1 MQAGASR
8 AEAIGAGCRAST
20 TGLSPGVVLR
30 EDGII
35 PGSGI
40 RTDGKAAVKAPGADA
55 STVDV
60 DTLWNSMTRWLLTS
74 RSQLLRRFVH
84 SSFLQQDDGAQST
97 HTPRPVWPI
106 PLPYRGKLHSG
117 TAREKSFARAL
128 NLFVICMNW
137 LHLGQP
143 SKPPRDF
150 NPYASLTSE
159 QIGIVKRLKLLAL
172 EWKNSTTVT
181 AEDMGRSA
189 GKFEQLEKTL
199 GVLTQRAMV
208 LVRSGGSGNMRTP
221 HVGRHQPGGSATLLS
236 EVSIAKEIESQRLQF
251 RGVPSFDPTNLLD
264 EETRST
270 YVDPVAAAISPEES
284 CQDPPFVQVRG
295 RRTEIMKL
303 FRKLDQ
309 SNRLALFTEEQV
321 RMQYRSGL
329 FALMKDLEKDR
340 LILDA
345 RPANQL
351 EFGLTTW
358 TSTMGS
364 VVPLLSLQLLPEQV
378 LACSGEDLRDYYYYF
393 CISPA
398 RALRNA
404 IRYELTLEE
413 AKQFGAYGK
422 AVPGRRRYIPA
433 LNTMAMGDINA
444 VEVGQE
450 AHVKLAFRAGVRLSD
465 LITLRGRL
473 PRGGP
478 YVGIVIDDFITISAV
493 PRPLQDTTEAAMLAD
508 KMVEIYG
515 TAGLLAHDGKRF
527 RDALHAKFW
536 GASLDGEAGTL
547 RFQLE
552 KVLPLAMLTSQLAR
566 LGWSNRK
573 LLEVLSGAWIAAL
586 QCRRRC
592 TCLLEVVFDEIQLHG
607 YEENFP
613 LSPAAIDELWTLV
626 ICCPWFVTDLRAA
639 YCTEFSLVDASNE
652 WEAEV
657 STQVSPALAEELGR
671 QRLTKAAWS
680 RLLTPLQAVRRMN
693 GTLTPDE
700 EVPTGETAAVEHPLW
715 TGIVKSSTF
724 SMQWRRR
731 VRGRPHINVS
741 EMTAALRSE
750 ARRARRFPGHRI
762 LTGSDSQVTL
772 GALIKG
778 RSSSKVLNQHLKRF
792 LPQSLAY
799 NVYNY
804 TQYIGTADNVADDP
818 TRDRRCRP
826 PSMVVPDWI
835 ASIDDHDY
843 GGLETV
849 LLARGLDDGKV
860 ARTPPPEGEVS
871 LAPAGSSSLPMTKP
885 PTSSTDRRA
894 AMRLNPRQSLTGAL
908 RTEVNKH
915 SKKPPV
921 AAEVRSEPWLPRRK
935 LTAVARNLLEAL
947 PAEQFVLP
955 RGGKLN
961 TLLDKPGHL
970 DLFSGCRVAAQELA
984 NRTGR
989 WVLTYDILH
998 SPEEDLLDAEVQRQ
1012 ISAMLEAGCFLSVTA
1027 GPVCASFS
1035 RAVRPPVRTADAP
1048 EGLSAISENMKI
1060 KVAMGNAMATWL
1072 AALIGCVIELG
1083 LPFWVENPAGSFLWL
1098 QPAWRRL
1105 IEEYDLQ
1112 YLLTDYCRWG
1122 TPWRKRTRFLGR
1134 FSAAGSRYLCTCL
1147 RKHVR
1152 LVGYSAEHKCCWTKA
1167 AEAYPRN
1174 LAKFLAA
1181 TLTESLKPIARQ
1193 RTIDPGA
1200 MAKCGRGRIGEAQN
1214 PGPRQ
1219 ARANPTEDLE
1229 QVELVRPATLALQ
1242 ARVHRS
1248 YLDWLEAEVSSEVWR
1263 SLVAHPHLQVMFL
1276 RSFGNW
1282 LYGQGKA
1289 MYLFRHLVVFLQQ
1302 QFPAVRHQII
1312 PAWELL
1318 ARWEL
1323 VLPVSHRPPLPK
1335 LVLDVVCS
1343 LALACSFY
1351 HPKQPLTLQYVS

>member
-1 MQAGASR
+1 MSEFPWEEEEALPVETVPVTPAPARLRDCLALVGPEQELDPSYPVGQFEIPIGEPPTATLNVAVVAVAELDDKVVVAVPFNSWHRTVARRILPSGSLLKPLPLTVDLVDRSLTAGEEPRHFETAKIWMAVLAPSFEACVVFEEDAEISPDYQFSASDPALCPSVESLAAAYQQHFAFVSAASGAEPARAAASGSVNPLEDRLKTLEQSVHTIAVSLQQLTGAAGGTAAPLPPKTSAGCPPPGLTTQAIPVASPPGLFTKAKPGVISGDSDIVSSARLAGVPEHQIQEMLKLATKGRMRMGDLPQDKRPGQRGAQCAFGDRGRGGACPRRFWVGSRRSVGSCSDKANGDCQSLDPGEEEEQDLGSSTRRCWFGRIFREWSLFGKQEVLGCSESPSQCLDQAARASLQSFGKEYAGRFLQGLANAGLDSCAGERKGMVGIEVASPRVSDPCPFPLGDGRGVRRPHRQSCRGSTSSLWADTSHGGPDGYRPRVVDHCWRNRPGRTAADGSLLCPYASYGGRAASHAVDRSAVAGVDHGQDLGCRQPAGEEETAGSSTQQSRLQPRGGSSCSSWCKGKRKRRKRGERKGEARCSRRSRSAARTAELMQDGAAR

-30 EDGII
+30 DDGII

-74 RSQLLRRFVH
+74 RSQQLRRFVH

-97 HTPRPVWPI
+97 RTPRPVWPI

-172 EWKNSTTVT
+172 EWKNSMTVT

-221 HVGRHQPGGSATLLS
+221 HVGRHPPGGSATLLS

-264 EETRST
+264 EETRNT

-303 FRKLDQ
+303 FQKLDQ
-309 SNRLALFTEEQV
+309 GNRLALFTEEQV

-413 AKQFGAYGK
+413 AKQFAAYGK

-592 TCLLEVVFDEIQLHG
+592 MCLLEVVFDEIQLHG

-613 LSPAAIDELWTLV
+613 LSPAAIDEL
-626 ICCPWFVTDLRAA
+626 
-639 YCTEFSLVDASNE
+639 DA
-652 WEAEV
+652 
-657 STQVSPALAEELGR
+657 
-671 QRLTKAAWS
+671 
-680 RLLTPLQAVRRMN
+680 
-693 GTLTPDE
+693 
-700 EVPTGETAAVEHPLW
+700 
-715 TGIVKSSTF
+715 
-724 SMQWRRR
+724 
-731 VRGRPHINVS
+731 
-741 EMTAALRSE
+741 
-750 ARRARRFPGHRI
+750 
-762 LTGSDSQVTL
+762 
-772 GALIKG
+772 
-778 RSSSKVLNQHLKRF
+778 
-792 LPQSLAY
+792 
-799 NVYNY
+799 
-804 TQYIGTADNVADDP
+804 
-818 TRDRRCRP
+818 
-826 PSMVVPDWI
+826 
-835 ASIDDHDY
+835 
-843 GGLETV
+843 
-849 LLARGLDDGKV
+849 
-860 ARTPPPEGEVS
+860 
-871 LAPAGSSSLPMTKP
+871 
-885 PTSSTDRRA
+885 
-894 AMRLNPRQSLTGAL
+894 
-908 RTEVNKH
+908 
-915 SKKPPV
+915 
-921 AAEVRSEPWLPRRK
+921 
-935 LTAVARNLLEAL
+935 
-947 PAEQFVLP
+947 
-955 RGGKLN
+955 
-961 TLLDKPGHL
+961 
-970 DLFSGCRVAAQELA
+970 
-984 NRTGR
+984 
-989 WVLTYDILH
+989 
-998 SPEEDLLDAEVQRQ
+998 
-1012 ISAMLEAGCFLSVTA
+1012 
-1027 GPVCASFS
+1027 
-1035 RAVRPPVRTADAP
+1035 
-1048 EGLSAISENMKI
+1048 
-1060 KVAMGNAMATWL
+1060 
-1072 AALIGCVIELG
+1072 
-1083 LPFWVENPAGSFLWL
+1083 
-1098 QPAWRRL
+1098 
-1105 IEEYDLQ
+1105 
-1112 YLLTDYCRWG
+1112 
-1122 TPWRKRTRFLGR
+1122 
-1134 FSAAGSRYLCTCL
+1134 
-1147 RKHVR
+1147 
-1152 LVGYSAEHKCCWTKA
+1152 
-1167 AEAYPRN
+1167 
-1174 LAKFLAA
+1174 
-1181 TLTESLKPIARQ
+1181 
-1193 RTIDPGA
+1193 
-1200 MAKCGRGRIGEAQN
+1200 
-1214 PGPRQ
+1214 
-1219 ARANPTEDLE
+1219 
-1229 QVELVRPATLALQ
+1229 
-1242 ARVHRS
+1242 
-1248 YLDWLEAEVSSEVWR
+1248 
-1263 SLVAHPHLQVMFL
+1263 
-1276 RSFGNW
+1276 
-1282 LYGQGKA
+1282 
-1289 MYLFRHLVVFLQQ
+1289 RHLL
-1302 QFPAVRHQII
+1302 P
-1312 PAWELL
+1312 
-1318 ARWEL
+1318 L
-1323 VLPVSHRPPLPK
+1323 VC
-1335 LVLDVVCS
+1335 D
-1343 LALACSFY
+1343 
-1351 HPKQPLTLQYVS
+1351 